1 MRSKLLEEGI
11 ENHNVKKQFKKDM
24 DLKAH
29 LSMLFYLGMG
39 LEKA

>member
-11 ENHNVKKQFKKDM
+11 ENHNVKKKLKKEM

-29 LSMLFYLGMG
+29 LFMPFYLGMG
-39 LEKA
+39 

>member
-1 MRSKLLEEGI
+1 MRRKLLEECI

-29 LSMLFYLGMG
+29 ICMFFNLGMG
-39 LEKA
+39 

>member
-11 ENHNVKKQFKKDM
+11 ENHSVKKQFKKDM

-29 LSMLFYLGMG
+29 ICMFLYLGMG
-39 LEKA
+39 